1 MKKKMLSGKLAFMT
15 AAVLTVSALLAGCGN
30 GAGTNEPAN
39 AESSAE
45 NAEDAAGDKADTAP
59 ADTGSADSAQTDAA
73 ATDTA
78 TADGAQGAEG
88 ADAGSEDGAE
98 APAEKVVLKCVCD
111 LTPHSEIL
119 GAAKDALA
127 AEGIELDIV
136 STTWDATWN
145 DMLIDGEIDFA
156 YFMHVP
162 AMESIEE
169 EMGADLY
176 SMGGVHVEPYACFSD
191 KYTTKDEL
199 PENAV
204 IAIPNDA
211 SNEYRALKVLE
222 KEGFL
227 KLNPEMTATDASVNE
242 IEEYL
247 IPIEIVEMDQ
257 ANIIP
262 SAADFDA
269 YFVNVNRAL
278 EADIDTTAYLM
289 REGED
294 SEYANIITVTEAN
307 KDNEAVKKLVTVLQ
321 SDDVK
326 NFITEHY
333 NGAVIPAK
341 E

>member
-1 MKKKMLSGKLAFMT
+1 MKRKLAVLLMT
-15 AAVLTVSALLAGCGN
+15 AMTASALLAGCGN
-30 GAGTNEPAN
+30 QADGAG
-39 AESSAE
+39 SA
-45 NAEDAAGDKADTAP
+45 ADNT
-59 ADTGSADSAQTDAA
+59 QDAA
-73 ATDTA
+73 ADTNA
-78 TADGAQGAEG
+78 ADEAGNAGDAAA
-88 ADAGSEDGAE
+88 ADTQKESDASG
-98 APAEKVVLKCVCD
+98 EKVVLKAVCD

-119 GAAKDALA
+119 NAASDLLA

-169 EMGADLY
+169 EMGATLY

-191 KYTTKDEL
+191 KYASKEEL

-204 IAIPNDA
+204 IAIPNDS

-222 KEGFL
+222 TEGFI
-227 KLNPEMTATDASVNE
+227 KLNPDMTAIDASIQKVD
-242 IEEYL
+242 EYL

-278 EADIDTTAYLM
+278 EASIDTASYLM

-307 KDNEAVKKLVTVLQ
+307 KDNESIKKLVEILQ
-321 SDDVK
+321 SDEIK
-326 NFITEHY
+326 QFITDNF

-341 E
+341 N

>member
-1 MKKKMLSGKLAFMT
+1 MKKKLALIM
-15 AAVLTVSALLAGCGN
+15 AAALAVSALLAGCGN
-30 GAGTNEPAN
+30 GGAAQEAAN
-39 AESSAE
+39 TEDTADADTGAAEDSSAE
-45 NAEDAAGDKADTAP
+45 DTANEDAA
-59 ADTGSADSAQTDAA
+59 ADSGSDTEEAA
-73 ATDTA
+73 
-78 TADGAQGAEG
+78 
-88 ADAGSEDGAE
+88 GAE
-98 APAEKVVLKCVCD
+98 ADAQQASAEKVVLKCVCD

-119 GAAKDALA
+119 ESAKDALA

-169 EMGADLY
+169 EMGATLY

-191 KYTTKDEL
+191 KYASKDEL

-204 IAIPNDA
+204 IAIHNDS

-222 KEGFL
+222 KEGFI
-227 KLNPEMTATDASVNE
+227 KLNPEMTAIDASVNE

-278 EADIDTTAYLM
+278 EADIDTTSYLM

-307 KDNEAVKKLVTVLQ
+307 KDNESIKTLVKVLQ

-326 NFITEHY
+326 SFITEHY

-341 E
+341 N

>member
-1 MKKKMLSGKLAFMT
+1 MKKKLALIMAAALT
-15 AAVLTVSALLAGCGN
+15 ASALLAGCGN
-30 GAGTNEPAN
+30 DGAAQEAAN
-39 AESSAE
+39 TEDTASTDADAA
-45 NAEDAAGDKADTAP
+45 AEDAANEDAGADTA
-59 ADTGSADSAQTDAA
+59 AEAQDAA
-73 ATDTA
+73 
-78 TADGAQGAEG
+78 GAEETETKTE
-88 ADAGSEDGAE
+88 DAS
-98 APAEKVVLKCVCD
+98 AEKVVLKCVCD

-119 GAAKDALA
+119 EAAKDALA

-169 EMGADLY
+169 EMGATLY

-191 KYTTKDEL
+191 KYTTRDEL

-204 IAIPNDA
+204 IAIPNDS

-222 KEGFL
+222 SEGFL

-278 EADIDTTAYLM
+278 EADIDTASYLM

-307 KDNEAVKKLVTVLQ
+307 KDNESIKTLVKVLQ

-333 NGAVIPAK
+333 NGAVIPARN
-341 E
+341 

>member
-1 MKKKMLSGKLAFMT
+1 MKKKLVALLMS
-15 AAVLTVSALLAGCGN
+15 AVMASALLAGCGT
-30 GAGTNEPAN
+30 AKD
-39 AESSAE
+39 AETE
-45 NAEDAAGDKADTAP
+45 QETVEDAAETE
-59 ADTGSADSAQTDAA
+59 T
-73 ATDTA
+73 
-78 TADGAQGAEG
+78 E
-88 ADAGSEDGAE
+88 AGSEDAAAEDANAE
-98 APAEKVVLKCVCD
+98 AESEESNESNESADAQEGEAVVLKCVCD

-119 GAAKDALA
+119 NAAADLLSEK
-127 AEGIELDIV
+127 GIELDIV

-145 DMLIDGEIDFA
+145 DMLVDGEIDFA

-169 EMGADLY
+169 EMGATLY
-176 SMGGVHVEPYACFSD
+176 SMGGIHVEPYACFSD
-191 KYTTKDEL
+191 KYASKDEL

-204 IAIPNDA
+204 IAIPNDS

-222 KEGFL
+222 AEGFI
-227 KLNPEMTATDASVNE
+227 KLNPDMTAIDASVNQ
-242 IEEYL
+242 IDEYI

-307 KDNEAVKKLVTVLQ
+307 KDNEAIKTLVSVLQ
-321 SDDVK
+321 SDEVK
-326 NFITEHY
+326 KFIEENF

-341 E
+341 

>member
-1 MKKKMLSGKLAFMT
+1 MKRKLAVMLMT
-15 AAVLTVSALLAGCGN
+15 AVMASALFTGCG
-30 GAGTNEPAN
+30 
-39 AESSAE
+39 SQ
-45 NAEDAAGDKADTAP
+45 ADTAANGTDNAADA
-59 ADTGSADSAQTDAA
+59 ADTAAAGTDSAADAATDGAGDAA
-73 ATDTA
+73 A
-78 TADGAQGAEG
+78 ADNTEA
-88 ADAGSEDGAE
+88 ADAGSD
-98 APAEKVVLKCVCD
+98 PAGETVVLKAVCD

-119 GAAKDALA
+119 NAAKDLLA

-169 EMGADLY
+169 EMGATLY
-176 SMGGVHVEPYACFSD
+176 SMGGIHVEPYACFSD
-191 KYTTKDEL
+191 KYATKEEL

-204 IAIPNDA
+204 IAIPNDS

-222 KEGFL
+222 TEGFI
-227 KLNPEMTATDASVNE
+227 KLDPTMTAIDAS
-242 IEEYL
+242 IQKIDEYL
-247 IPIEIVEMDQ
+247 IPIEIIEMDQ

-278 EADIDTTAYLM
+278 EANIDTTSYLM

-294 SEYANIITVTEAN
+294 SEYANIITVTEEN
-307 KDNEAVKKLVTVLQ
+307 KDNEAIKKMVEILQ
-321 SDDVK
+321 SEEIKQIGRAHV
-326 NFITEHY
+326 
-333 NGAVIPAK
+333 
-341 E
+341 

>member
-1 MKKKMLSGKLAFMT
+1 MKKKLAIIMVAALT
-15 AAVLTVSALLAGCGN
+15 ASALLAGCGN
-30 GAGTNEPAN
+30 GGSTPETSDTEDSVESTVDDVAADDAQEAEAGDA
-39 AESSAE
+39 SAE
-45 NAEDAAGDKADTAP
+45 T
-59 ADTGSADSAQTDAA
+59 
-73 ATDTA
+73 
-78 TADGAQGAEG
+78 
-88 ADAGSEDGAE
+88 
-98 APAEKVVLKCVCD
+98 VVLKCVCD

-119 GAAKDALA
+119 GAAKEALA

-145 DMLIDGEIDFA
+145 DMLIDGEVDFA

-169 EMGADLY
+169 EMGATLY
-176 SMGGVHVEPYACFSD
+176 SMGGIHVEPYACFSD
-191 KYTTKDEL
+191 KYETKDEL

-204 IAIPNDA
+204 IAIPNDS

-222 KEGFL
+222 GEGFI
-227 KLNPEMTATDASVNE
+227 KLNPDMTAISASVNE

-278 EADIDTTAYLM
+278 EADIDTTSYLM

-307 KDNEAVKKLVTVLQ
+307 KDNEAIKTLVKVLQ
-321 SDDVK
+321 SDDIK
-326 NFITEHY
+326 NFIAEQF

-341 E
+341 

>member
-1 MKKKMLSGKLAFMT
+1 MKKKLAVLLVTTVT
-15 AAVLTVSALLAGCGN
+15 AAAMLTGCG
-30 GAGTNEPAN
+30 GGQESAAPGEQPAQEPAAETVEEVEVNEPEAVPVEE
-39 AESSAE
+39 EST
-45 NAEDAAGDKADTAP
+45 EDAAQASD
-59 ADTGSADSAQTDAA
+59 
-73 ATDTA
+73 
-78 TADGAQGAEG
+78 
-88 ADAGSEDGAE
+88 
-98 APAEKVVLKCVCD
+98 KVVLKCVCD

-119 GAAKDALA
+119 NAAADQLA
-127 AEGIELDIV
+127 QEGIELDIV

-145 DMLIDGEIDFA
+145 DMLIDGDIDFA

-169 EMGADLY
+169 EMGATLY

-191 KYTTKDEL
+191 KYASKDEL

-204 IAIPNDA
+204 IAIPNDS

-222 KEGFL
+222 TEGFL
-227 KLNPEMTATDASVNE
+227 KLNPDMTAIDASVDQ
-242 IEEYL
+242 IEEYT

-278 EADIDTTAYLM
+278 EANIDTTAYLM

-307 KDNEAVKKLVTVLQ
+307 KDNEAIKKLVSVLQ
-321 SDDVK
+321 SDETK
-326 NFITEHY
+326 KFIEENF

-341 E
+341 Q

>member
-1 MKKKMLSGKLAFMT
+1 MKRKLAVLLMT
-15 AAVLTVSALLAGCGN
+15 AMTASAFLTGCGN
-30 GAGTNEPAN
+30 GADEAGNTTDN
-39 AESSAE
+39 AADAADT
-45 NAEDAAGDKADTAP
+45 NAEDTAADSTDKAE
-59 ADTGSADSAQTDAA
+59 SADEQTGDAQDAS
-73 ATDTA
+73 
-78 TADGAQGAEG
+78 G
-88 ADAGSEDGAE
+88 
-98 APAEKVVLKCVCD
+98 EKTVLKAVCD

-119 GAAKDALA
+119 EAASDLLA

-169 EMGADLY
+169 EMGATLY
-176 SMGGVHVEPYACFSD
+176 SMGGIHIEPYACFSD
-191 KYTTKDEL
+191 KYASKEEL

-204 IAIPNDA
+204 IAIPNDS

-222 KEGFL
+222 TEGFI
-227 KLNPEMTATDASVNE
+227 KLNPDMTAIDAS
-242 IEEYL
+242 IQKIDEYL

-278 EADIDTTAYLM
+278 EASIDTTSYLM

-294 SEYANIITVTEAN
+294 SEYDNIITVTEAN
-307 KDNEAVKKLVTVLQ
+307 KDNESIKKLVEILQ
-321 SDDVK
+321 SDEIRQ
-326 NFITEHY
+326 FITDHF

-341 E
+341 N

>member
-1 MKKKMLSGKLAFMT
+1 MKKKLAFIM
-15 AAVLTVSALLAGCGN
+15 AAALTVSALLAGCGN
-30 GAGTNEPAN
+30 SSGTQEA
-39 AESSAE
+39 ADTEEA
-45 NAEDAAGDKADTAP
+45 AEDTASAGDDTASA
-59 ADTGSADSAQTDAA
+59 ADDAA
-73 ATDTA
+73 
-78 TADGAQGAEG
+78 ADGAQEAET
-88 ADAGSEDGAE
+88 EAE
-98 APAEKVVLKCVCD
+98 EPSGEKVVLKCVCD

-119 GAAKDALA
+119 GAARDALA
-127 AEGIELDIV
+127 AEGIELNFV

-145 DMLIDGEIDFA
+145 DMLIDGEVDFA

-169 EMGADLY
+169 EMGATLY
-176 SMGGVHVEPYACFSD
+176 SMGGIHVEPYTCFSN
-191 KYTTKDEL
+191 KYAAKEDL

-222 KEGFL
+222 AEGYL
-227 KLNPEMTATDASVNE
+227 KLKPEITAANASVNE

-262 SAADFDA
+262 AAADFDA
-269 YFVNVNRAL
+269 YFVNANRAL
-278 EADIDTTAYLM
+278 EAGIDTSFYLM

-307 KDNEAVKKLVTVLQ
+307 KDNEYIKTLVKILQ

-341 E
+341 

>member
-1 MKKKMLSGKLAFMT
+1 MKKKLVTLMVT
-15 AAVLTVSALLAGCGN
+15 AATVTAILAGCG
-30 GAGTNEPAN
+30 GQESAAPSGQPAQESAADVDAGSE
-39 AESSAE
+39 AE
-45 NAEDAAGDKADTAP
+45 NSETEEEAPAAEDSAEDAAEA
-59 ADTGSADSAQTDAA
+59 
-73 ATDTA
+73 
-78 TADGAQGAEG
+78 
-88 ADAGSEDGAE
+88 SEQ
-98 APAEKVVLKCVCD
+98 VVLKCVCD

-119 GAAKDALA
+119 NAAADQLA
-127 AEGIELDIV
+127 QQGVELDIV

-145 DMLIDGEIDFA
+145 DMLVDGDIDFA

-169 EMGADLY
+169 EMGVTLY

-191 KYTTKDEL
+191 KYASKDEL

-204 IAIPNDA
+204 IAIPNDS

-227 KLNPEMTATDASVNE
+227 KLNPEMTAIDASVDQV
-242 IEEYL
+242 EEYTV
-247 IPIEIVEMDQ
+247 PIEIVEMDQ

-278 EADIDTTAYLM
+278 EANIDTTAYLM

-307 KDNEAVKKLVTVLQ
+307 KDNEAIKKMVTVLQ
-321 SDDVK
+321 SDETK
-326 NFITEHY
+326 KFIEENF

-341 E
+341 Q

>member
-1 MKKKMLSGKLAFMT
+1 MKRKLAVMLMTAVTASVLFTGCGSQADTAANRTDSAADAADT
-15 AAVLTVSALLAGCGN
+15 AAVGTDSAADAATD
-30 GAGTNEPAN
+30 GAG
-39 AESSAE
+39 
-45 NAEDAAGDKADTAP
+45 
-59 ADTGSADSAQTDAA
+59 DAA
-73 ATDTA
+73 A
-78 TADGAQGAEG
+78 ADNTEA
-88 ADAGSEDGAE
+88 ADAGSDSAGET
-98 APAEKVVLKCVCD
+98 VVLKAVCD

-119 GAAKDALA
+119 NAAKDLLA

-169 EMGADLY
+169 EMGATLY
-176 SMGGVHVEPYACFSD
+176 SMGGIHVEPYACFSD
-191 KYTTKDEL
+191 KYATKEEL

-204 IAIPNDA
+204 IAIPNDS

-222 KEGFL
+222 TEGFI
-227 KLNPEMTATDASVNE
+227 KLDPAMTAIDAS
-242 IEEYL
+242 IQKIDEYL
-247 IPIEIVEMDQ
+247 IPIEIIEMDQ

-278 EADIDTTAYLM
+278 EANIDTTSYLM

-294 SEYANIITVTEAN
+294 SEYANIITVTEEN
-307 KDNEAVKKLVTVLQ
+307 KDNEAIKKMVEILQ
-321 SDDVK
+321 SDEIK
-326 NFITEHY
+326 QFITDNF

-341 E
+341 N

>member
-1 MKKKMLSGKLAFMT
+1 MLTAAMT
-15 AAVLTVSALLAGCGN
+15 TAVLTGCGEKEAT
-30 GAGTNEPAN
+30 AGT
-39 AESSAE
+39 
-45 NAEDAAGDKADTAP
+45 
-59 ADTGSADSAQTDAA
+59 
-73 ATDTA
+73 
-78 TADGAQGAEG
+78 DGAQAEQVTEE
-88 ADAGSEDGAE
+88 AAEVEEE
-98 APAEKVVLKCVCD
+98 APAEDEQETAAEDSADDMVVLKCVCD

-119 GAAKDALA
+119 NAAADALA
-127 AEGIELDIV
+127 AEGIKLDIV

-169 EMGADLY
+169 ETGATLY
-176 SMGGVHVEPYACFSD
+176 SMGGIHVEPYACFSD
-191 KYTTKDEL
+191 KYASKEEL

-204 IAIPNDA
+204 IAIPNDS

-222 KEGFL
+222 NEGFI
-227 KLNPEMTATDASVNE
+227 KLNPEMTSISASVDE
-242 IEEYL
+242 IQEYL

-278 EADIDTTAYLM
+278 EAGIDTTAYLM

-307 KDNEAVKKLVTVLQ
+307 KDNEAVKKMVEVLQ
-321 SDDVK
+321 SDEIK
-326 NFITEHY
+326 QFITDNF

-341 E
+341 N

>member
-1 MKKKMLSGKLAFMT
+1 MKRKIAVLLTTVMT
-15 AAVLTVSALLAGCGN
+15 AAALLTGCGGDSAASE
-30 GAGTNEPAN
+30 GAGAN
-39 AESSAE
+39 TTADAE
-45 NAEDAAGDKADTAP
+45 NAAGSDAATDAEAEADTTADAGTETDTGTGADAAGD
-59 ADTGSADSAQTDAA
+59 
-73 ATDTA
+73 
-78 TADGAQGAEG
+78 
-88 ADAGSEDGAE
+88 
-98 APAEKVVLKCVCD
+98 KVVLKCVCD

-119 GAAKDALA
+119 NSAADLLA
-127 AEGIELDIV
+127 EKGIELDIV

-169 EMGADLY
+169 EMGATLY
-176 SMGGVHVEPYACFSD
+176 SMGGIHVEPYACFSD
-191 KYTTKDEL
+191 KYASKDEL

-204 IAIPNDA
+204 IAIPNDS

-222 KEGFL
+222 KEGFV
-227 KLNPEMTATDASVNE
+227 KLNPDMTAIDASVNQ
-242 IEEYL
+242 IDEYL

-262 SAADFDA
+262 SAADFGA

-278 EADIDTTAYLM
+278 EANIDTTSYLM

-307 KDNEAVKKLVTVLQ
+307 KDNESIKTLVSVLQ
-321 SDDVK
+321 SDEVK
-326 NFITEHY
+326 KFIEENF

-341 E
+341 Q

>member
-1 MKKKMLSGKLAFMT
+1 MKKKLALIMAAALT
-15 AAVLTVSALLAGCGN
+15 ASALLAGCGN
-30 GAGTNEPAN
+30 GGAAQEEAN
-39 AESSAE
+39 TEDTADAAADAAEDSS
-45 NAEDAAGDKADTAP
+45 AEDAANE
-59 ADTGSADSAQTDAA
+59 DAA
-73 ATDTA
+73 ADSGSDTEEA
-78 TADGAQGAEG
+78 AGGESEAEQ
-88 ADAGSEDGAE
+88 
-98 APAEKVVLKCVCD
+98 VVLKCVCD

-119 GAAKDALA
+119 ESAKDALA

-169 EMGADLY
+169 EMGATLY

-191 KYTTKDEL
+191 KYASKDEL

-204 IAIPNDA
+204 IAIPNDS

-222 KEGFL
+222 KEGFI
-227 KLNPEMTATDASVNE
+227 KLNPEMTAIDASVNE

-278 EADIDTTAYLM
+278 EADIDTASYLM

-307 KDNEAVKKLVTVLQ
+307 KDNESIKTLVQVLQ

-326 NFITEHY
+326 SFITEHY

-341 E
+341 G

>member
-1 MKKKMLSGKLAFMT
+1 MKKKLAVLLVTTVT
-15 AAVLTVSALLAGCGN
+15 AAAMLTGCG
-30 GAGTNEPAN
+30 GGQESAAPGEQPAQEPAAETVEEVEVNEPEAVPVEE
-39 AESSAE
+39 EST
-45 NAEDAAGDKADTAP
+45 EDAAQASD
-59 ADTGSADSAQTDAA
+59 
-73 ATDTA
+73 
-78 TADGAQGAEG
+78 
-88 ADAGSEDGAE
+88 
-98 APAEKVVLKCVCD
+98 KVVLKCVCD

-119 GAAKDALA
+119 NAAADQLA
-127 AEGIELDIV
+127 QEGIELDIV

-145 DMLIDGEIDFA
+145 DMLIDGDIDFA

-169 EMGADLY
+169 EMGATLY

-191 KYTTKDEL
+191 KYASKDEL

-204 IAIPNDA
+204 IAIPNDS

-227 KLNPEMTATDASVNE
+227 KLDSEMTAIDASVDQ
-242 IEEYL
+242 IEEYT

-278 EADIDTTAYLM
+278 EANIDTTAYLM

-307 KDNEAVKKLVTVLQ
+307 KDNEAIKKLVSVLQ
-321 SDDVK
+321 SDETK
-326 NFITEHY
+326 KYIEENF

-341 E
+341 Q

>member
-1 MKKKMLSGKLAFMT
+1 MKKKLVAMMLTAAMT
-15 AAVLTVSALLAGCGN
+15 AAVLSGCGSD
-30 GAGTNEPAN
+30 GAK
-39 AESSAE
+39 ES
-45 NAEDAAGDKADTAP
+45 GDTAS
-59 ADTGSADSAQTDAA
+59 DTQEGAAATGDTASGTQDDAA
-73 ATDTA
+73 AS
-78 TADGAQGAEG
+78 G
-88 ADAGSEDGAE
+88 DA
-98 APAEKVVLKCVCD
+98 VVLKCVCD

-119 GAAKDALA
+119 KSATDLLA

-145 DMLIDGEIDFA
+145 DMLIDGDIDFA

-176 SMGGVHVEPYACFSD
+176 SMGGIHVEPYACFSD
-191 KYTTKDEL
+191 SYASKEEL

-204 IAIPNDA
+204 IAIPNDS

-222 KEGFL
+222 KEGFI
-227 KLNPEMTATDASVNE
+227 KLNPEMTSITASVGE
-242 IEEYL
+242 VEEYL
-247 IPIEIVEMDQ
+247 IPIELVEMDQ

-278 EADIDTTAYLM
+278 EAGIDTTAYLM

-294 SEYANIITVTEAN
+294 SEYANIITVTEEN
-307 KDNEAVKKLVTVLQ
+307 KDNASIKKMVEILQ
-321 SDDVK
+321 SDEVK
-326 NFITEHY
+326 QFITEHF

-341 E
+341 N

>member
-1 MKKKMLSGKLAFMT
+1 MKRKLAVLLMT
-15 AAVLTVSALLAGCGN
+15 AMTASAILTGCGN
-30 GAGTNEPAN
+30 QAAGTADTTDNAAN
-39 AESSAE
+39 ATEADTAD
-45 NAEDAAGDKADTAP
+45 NAQDAADTTGAADTADTQTEDAQSDAAGET
-59 ADTGSADSAQTDAA
+59 
-73 ATDTA
+73 
-78 TADGAQGAEG
+78 
-88 ADAGSEDGAE
+88 
-98 APAEKVVLKCVCD
+98 VVLKCVCD

-119 GAAKDALA
+119 NAASDLLA

-169 EMGADLY
+169 EMGATLY

-191 KYTTKDEL
+191 KYATKEEL

-204 IAIPNDA
+204 IAIPNDS

-222 KEGFL
+222 TEGFI
-227 KLNPEMTATDASVNE
+227 KLNPDMTAIDAS
-242 IEEYL
+242 IQKIDEYL

-278 EADIDTTAYLM
+278 EANIDTTSYLM

-307 KDNEAVKKLVTVLQ
+307 KDNESIKKLVEILQ
-321 SDDVK
+321 SDEVK
-326 NFITEHY
+326 QFITDNF

-341 E
+341 N

>member
-1 MKKKMLSGKLAFMT
+1 MKNKLALIM
-15 AAVLTVSALLAGCGN
+15 AVALAVSALLAGCGN
-30 GAGTNEPAN
+30 GGAAQEAAN
-39 AESSAE
+39 TEDTADADTGAAEDSSAE
-45 NAEDAAGDKADTAP
+45 DTANEDAA
-59 ADTGSADSAQTDAA
+59 ADSGSDTEEAA
-73 ATDTA
+73 
-78 TADGAQGAEG
+78 
-88 ADAGSEDGAE
+88 GAE
-98 APAEKVVLKCVCD
+98 ADAQQASAEKVVLKCVCD

-119 GAAKDALA
+119 ESAKDALA

-169 EMGADLY
+169 EMGATLY

-191 KYTTKDEL
+191 KYASKDEL

-204 IAIPNDA
+204 IAIPNDS

-222 KEGFL
+222 KEGFI
-227 KLNPEMTATDASVNE
+227 KLNPEMTAIDASVNE

-278 EADIDTTAYLM
+278 EADIDTTSYLM

-307 KDNEAVKKLVTVLQ
+307 KDNESIKTLVKVLQ

-326 NFITEHY
+326 SFITEHY

-341 E
+341 N

>member
-1 MKKKMLSGKLAFMT
+1 MKKKLAVLFMT
-15 AAVLTVSALLAGCGN
+15 AVTAFAMLTGCGN
-30 GAGTNEPAN
+30 
-39 AESSAE
+39 S
-45 NAEDAAGDKADTAP
+45 ADTAQN
-59 ADTGSADSAQTDAA
+59 G
-73 ATDTA
+73 TDT
-78 TADGAQGAEG
+78 TQTGDT
-88 ADAGSEDGAE
+88 
-98 APAEKVVLKCVCD
+98 VVLKVVCD

-119 GAAKDALA
+119 NSASELLA

-145 DMLIDGEIDFA
+145 DMLVDGEVDFA

-169 EMGADLY
+169 EMGVTLY
-176 SMGGVHVEPYACFSD
+176 SMGGIHVEPYACFSEQ
-191 KYTTKDEL
+191 YASKDEL

-204 IAIPNDA
+204 IAIPNDS

-222 KEGFL
+222 KEGFI
-227 KLNPEMTATDASVNE
+227 KLNPDMTAIDASINE

-247 IPIEIVEMDQ
+247 IPIEIIEMDQ

-278 EADIDTTAYLM
+278 EANIDTTAYLM

-294 SEYANIITVTEAN
+294 SEYANIITVTEEN
-307 KDNEAVKKLVTVLQ
+307 KDNEAIKKMVTILQ
-321 SDDVK
+321 SDEVK
-326 NFITEHY
+326 KFINENY

-341 E
+341 N

>member
-1 MKKKMLSGKLAFMT
+1 MG
-15 AAVLTVSALLAGCGN
+15 AVTVSALLAGCG
-30 GAGTNEPAN
+30 GTDEPAASTESTVEEDGADAAADSEPETAPA
-39 AESSAE
+39 AEE
-45 NAEDAAGDKADTAP
+45 GTEDAA
-59 ADTGSADSAQTDAA
+59 DAA
-73 ATDTA
+73 SD
-78 TADGAQGAEG
+78 
-88 ADAGSEDGAE
+88 
-98 APAEKVVLKCVCD
+98 KVVLKCVCD

-119 GAAKDALA
+119 NAAADQLA
-127 AEGIELDIV
+127 EQGIELDIV

-145 DMLIDGEIDFA
+145 DMLVDGDIDFA

-169 EMGADLY
+169 EMGVTLY

-191 KYTTKDEL
+191 KYASKDEL

-204 IAIPNDA
+204 IAIPNDS

-227 KLNPEMTATDASVNE
+227 KLNPDMTAIDASVDQV
-242 IEEYL
+242 EEYL

-278 EADIDTTAYLM
+278 EANIDTTAYLM

-307 KDNEAVKKLVTVLQ
+307 KDNEAIKKLVSVLQ
-321 SDDVK
+321 SDETKKFIED
-326 NFITEHY
+326 NF

-341 E
+341 Q

>member
-1 MKKKMLSGKLAFMT
+1 MKKKLVALLMS
-15 AAVLTVSALLAGCGN
+15 AVMASALLAGCGT
-30 GAGTNEPAN
+30 AKD
-39 AESSAE
+39 AETE
-45 NAEDAAGDKADTAP
+45 QETVEDAAETE
-59 ADTGSADSAQTDAA
+59 T
-73 ATDTA
+73 
-78 TADGAQGAEG
+78 E
-88 ADAGSEDGAE
+88 AGSEDADAAAEDANAE
-98 APAEKVVLKCVCD
+98 AESEESNESADAQEGEAVVLKCVCD

-119 GAAKDALA
+119 NAAADLLSEK
-127 AEGIELDIV
+127 GIELDIV

-145 DMLIDGEIDFA
+145 DMLVDGEIDFA

-169 EMGADLY
+169 EMGATLY
-176 SMGGVHVEPYACFSD
+176 SMGGIHVEPYACFSD
-191 KYTTKDEL
+191 KYASKDEL

-204 IAIPNDA
+204 IAIPNDS

-222 KEGFL
+222 AEGFI
-227 KLNPEMTATDASVNE
+227 KLNPDMTAIDASVNQ
-242 IEEYL
+242 IDEYI

-307 KDNEAVKKLVTVLQ
+307 KDNEAIKTLVSVLQ
-321 SDDVK
+321 SDEVK
-326 NFITEHY
+326 KFIEENF

-341 E
+341 